1 MRIFDYSEDTLLSRI
16 QAVCMTI
23 ISFLLVIL
31 VVGFLVFLIAVAV
44 KGVPCKDEKETG
56 DVSGNVSTT
65 GLPNIDTEAALELLE
80 KGECLGGEIEEKQFT
95 IFICK
100 EEK

>member
-1 MRIFDYSEDTLLSRI
+1 MRIFDYFEDTLLSRI

-31 VVGFLVFLIAVAV
+31 VVGFLAFLIAVAV
-44 KGVPCKDEKETG
+44 EGVPCKDEKEPG

-65 GLPNIDTEAALELLE
+65 GLPNIDTEAALDLLE
-80 KGECLGGEIEEKQFT
+80 KGECLGGAIEEKQFT

-100 EEK
+100 GEK

>member
-31 VVGFLVFLIAVAV
+31 VVGFLAFLIAVAV
-44 KGVPCKDEKETG
+44 EGVPCKDEKEPG

-65 GLPNIDTEAALELLE
+65 GLPNIDKEAAYEYME
-80 KGECLGGEIEEKQFT
+80 PGECMGSEIEERKFS
-95 IFICK
+95 FWICRK
-100 EEK
+100 